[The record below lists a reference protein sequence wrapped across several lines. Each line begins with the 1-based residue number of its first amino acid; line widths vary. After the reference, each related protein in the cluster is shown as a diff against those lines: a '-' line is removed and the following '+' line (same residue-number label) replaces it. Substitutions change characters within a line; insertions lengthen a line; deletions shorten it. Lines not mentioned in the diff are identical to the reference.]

1 MRQNH
6 VKRQLKAGK
15 PSVGTWLSFG
25 SPLAIEALTSVG
37 FDWMTIDWEHN
48 PIGTDTMAQML
59 AAMRGTRSA
68 PFVRIPEGTHQNIK
82 RVLDAG
88 AWGIVAPM
96 VNTVEEAVTI
106 ARAAKHP
113 PVGNR
118 SFGGGRYTASFDA
131 QRDEYNTQANDEI
144 CVVIMIE
151 SPEGINNLDAMLETC
166 KQYGGIDACFV
177 GPNDLLG
184 NMGEMPAM
192 WSYAPVFREGLQHIL
207 QTCKKH
213 GVAAGIH
220 CADAKAVSD
229 RIAEGYQWLALASEG
244 RFMLHEA
251 TVEAGSV
258 KGWQPQTQAEVI
270 KY

>member
-1 MRQNH
+1 VRQNH

-15 PSVGTWLSFG
+15 PSIGTWLSFG

-96 VNTVEEAVTI
+96 VNTVAEAVTI

-118 SFGGGRYTASFDA
+118 SFGGGRYSASFDA

-184 NMGEMPAM
+184 NMGEAPAM
-192 WSYAPVFREGLQHIL
+192 WSDAPVFR
-207 QTCKKH
+207 
-213 GVAAGIH
+213 
-220 CADAKAVSD
+220 D
-229 RIAEGYQWLALASEG
+229 EG
-244 RFMLHEA
+244 RER
-251 TVEAGSV
+251 
-258 KGWQPQTQAEVI
+258 PDR
-270 KY
+270 